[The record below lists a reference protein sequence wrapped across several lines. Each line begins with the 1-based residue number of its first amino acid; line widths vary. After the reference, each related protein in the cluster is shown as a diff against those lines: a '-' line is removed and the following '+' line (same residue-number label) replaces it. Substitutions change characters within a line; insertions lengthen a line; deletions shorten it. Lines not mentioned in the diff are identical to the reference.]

1 MIVLTYH
8 YGHLLRVLTGCIET
22 DMNRVLSAVE
32 LTNAQG
38 HIMGYL
44 SHRAEPACSRDIE
57 AAFHLSHPT
66 VSGLLSRLEK
76 KGFITFRPDETDRR
90 CKRIYVLP
98 KGQQLHEAM
107 EELIRENEAR
117 LVAGFTPEEQERFSG
132 FLLRAIQ
139 NMDGRACIRKL
150 KEES

>member
-1 MIVLTYH
+1 
-8 YGHLLRVLTGCIET
+8 
-22 DMNRVLSAVE
+22 
-32 LTNAQG
+32 
-38 HIMGYL
+38 
-44 SHRAEPACSRDIE
+44 
-57 AAFHLSHPT
+57 
-66 VSGLLSRLEK
+66 
-76 KGFITFRPDETDRR
+76 
-90 CKRIYVLP
+90 
-98 KGQQLHEAM
+98 M